1 MLEREYPKSAAN
13 SVLIEYLNTA
23 DDVKNMR
30 RGGGGYHKKINYL
43 ITLTNVLLMDVLG
56 DAMKLCTLTM
66 E

>member
-13 SVLIEYLNTA
+13 SVWIEYLNTA

-30 RGGGGYHKKINYL
+30 GGGHHKKINYL

-56 DAMKLCTLTM
+56 DAMKLCTLAL

>member
-13 SVLIEYLNTA
+13 SVWIEYLNTA

-30 RGGGGYHKKINYL
+30 GGGHPKKINYL
-43 ITLTNVLLMDVLG
+43 INLTNVLLMDVLG
-56 DAMKLCTLTM
+56 DAMKLCTLAL